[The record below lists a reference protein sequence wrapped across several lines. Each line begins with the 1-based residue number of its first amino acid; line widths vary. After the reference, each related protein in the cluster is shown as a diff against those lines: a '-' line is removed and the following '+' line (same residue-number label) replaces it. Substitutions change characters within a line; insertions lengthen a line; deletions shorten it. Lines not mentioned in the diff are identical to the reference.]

1 MSLYFLDFFHSLF
14 FYCNSFGIYQD
25 NICIGVYKWI
35 QLEHIQ
41 SEKIKCNLPIPMQ
54 NKITIQLY
62 MKVKIRLDDYI
73 ITDLKPASSDISL
86 KYSERFS

>member
-1 MSLYFLDFFHSLF
+1 
-14 FYCNSFGIYQD
+14 
-25 NICIGVYKWI
+25 
-35 QLEHIQ
+35 
-41 SEKIKCNLPIPMQ
+41 MQ
-54 NKITIQLY
+54 NKTTFQFY